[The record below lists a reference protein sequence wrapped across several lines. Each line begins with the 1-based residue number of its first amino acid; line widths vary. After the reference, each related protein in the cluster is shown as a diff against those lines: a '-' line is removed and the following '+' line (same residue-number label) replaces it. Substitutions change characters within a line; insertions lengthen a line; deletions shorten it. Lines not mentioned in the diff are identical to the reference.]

1 MILDKLLEEY
11 LHIFKEPFPLMLCR
25 GCDDD
30 EIIEIILQ
38 CIKDNKPYTVDTDI
52 DY

>member
-1 MILDKLLEEY
+1 MDKLIEEY
-11 LHIFKEPFPLMLCR
+11 RKKFGEIVPLMLCR

-30 EIIEIILQ
+30 EIIEIIKE
-38 CIKDNKPYTVDTDI
+38 CISSNKSYTVDNG

>member
-1 MILDKLLEEY
+1 MLEQYLQEY
-11 LHIFKEPFPLMLCR
+11 ETVFNEQFPLMLCR

-30 EIIEIILQ
+30 EIIELIKE
-38 CIKDNKPYTVDTDI
+38 CIESNISYTVENNL

>member
-1 MILDKLLEEY
+1 MLEQYLQEY
-11 LHIFKEPFPLMLCR
+11 ETVFNEQFPLMLCR

-30 EIIEIILQ
+30 EIKELIKECIESNI
-38 CIKDNKPYTVDTDI
+38 PYTVENNL

>member
-1 MILDKLLEEY
+1 MDNYLRDYEEK
-11 LHIFKEPFPLMLCR
+11 FGEQFPLMLCR

-38 CIKDNKPYTVDTDI
+38 CIKDNKPYTVNTDI

>member
-1 MILDKLLEEY
+1 MLEQYLQEY
-11 LHIFKEPFPLMLCR
+11 ETVFNEQFPLMLCR

-30 EIIEIILQ
+30 EIIELIKE
-38 CIKDNKPYTVDTDI
+38 CIESNIPYTVENNL

>member
-1 MILDKLLEEY
+1 MDKLIEEY
-11 LHIFKEPFPLMLCR
+11 RKKFGETFPLMLCR

-30 EIIEIILQ
+30 EIIEIIKE
-38 CIKDNKPYTVDTDI
+38 CISSNKPYTVYNG

>member
-1 MILDKLLEEY
+1 MLEEHLQEY
-11 LHIFKEPFPLMLCR
+11 KNTFKEQFPLMLCR

-30 EIIEIILQ
+30 EIIELIKE
-38 CIKDNKPYTVDTDI
+38 CIESNIPYTVENNL

>member
-1 MILDKLLEEY
+1 MDKELKRYEEK
-11 LHIFKEPFPLMLCR
+11 FDEQFPLMLCR

-30 EIIEIILQ
+30 EIIEIIDE
-38 CIKDNKPYTVDTDI
+38 CISKNTPYTVENG